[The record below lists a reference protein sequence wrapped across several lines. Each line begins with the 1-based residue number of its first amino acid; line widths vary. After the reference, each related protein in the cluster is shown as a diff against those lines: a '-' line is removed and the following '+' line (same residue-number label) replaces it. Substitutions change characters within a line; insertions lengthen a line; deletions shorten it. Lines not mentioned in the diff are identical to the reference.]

1 MRPTTAVDTNLIL
14 AAVSGRS
21 FGTKLYKIKGTSWPF
36 YYGIQP
42 TGRYPDEPFVKEL
55 YYNGA
60 NPIRLHRVPQPQI
73 HTYHQPNNIT
83 KTPQPRP
90 QPPTPPINL
99 NKPGITCANC

>member
-55 YYNGA
+55 YYK
-60 NPIRLHRVPQPQI
+60 VQI
-73 HTYHQPNNIT
+73 PSGGTACRSRRSTYHQPNNIT